1 MTEAHGSFLSGSV
14 TGPGAL
20 LPPLLCSTG
29 ALLILW
35 VQTREPIP
43 RRTVMLLPTP
53 GFVKPEA
60 ERHRRMTYSA
70 PLRLRAPA
78 GGGLPFRCFFT
89 LRGLSPGPSGP
100 DERDLNGFL
109 PVGRAWAA
117 PSGDGLSGP
126 PSPRSANGLRGLSPG
141 PSALGVR
148 GL

>member
-29 ALLILW
+29 ALLILC
-35 VQTREPIP
+35 VQARDPVP
-43 RRTVMLLPTP
+43 RRTVMLLPSPTI
-53 GFVKPEA
+53 VKPEA
-60 ERHRRMTYSA
+60 ERYQRLPYSA
-70 PLRLRAPA
+70 PLRFRAPA
-78 GGGLPFRCFFT
+78 GGGLPFLCFFT

-100 DERDLNGFL
+100 GARDLNGFF
-109 PVGRAWAA
+109 PEGRAWAA

-126 PSPRSANGLRGLSPG
+126 PSLRSANGLRGLSPG